1 MMGNS
6 DGEYKLINISDTVMI
21 ESLGLDD
28 SINFLEDD
36 LCLQI
41 RICRISGSVDK
52 VLTNVEGA
60 INYNRLIS
68 RDWYKEVF
76 HKLQVDIKD
85 LKIDAIPGDSM
96 LAVYRTYSKYLTG
109 DVDLLVSDA
118 SEARHRLECFQKQAI
133 QNSNNKLSKQIL
145 QRISS
150 NKFFKKFIN

>member
-1 MMGNS
+1 MMGNR

-76 HKLQVDIKD
+76 HKLQVDIKG

-109 DVDLLVSDA
+109 DVDLLVSDE
-118 SEARHRLECFQKQAI
+118 SEARRRLECFK
-133 QNSNNKLSKQIL
+133 SKQYKIL
-145 QRISS
+145 T
-150 NKFFKKFIN
+150 IN

>member
-1 MMGNS
+1 MMGNR

-109 DVDLLVSDA
+109 DVDLLVSDE
-118 SEARHRLECFQKQAI
+118 SEARSRLERFQKQAI

>member
-1 MMGNS
+1 MMGNR

-28 SINFLEDD
+28 SINFLDDD

-109 DVDLLVSDA
+109 DVDLLVSDE
-118 SEARHRLECFQKQAI
+118 SEARRRLECFQKQAI

-150 NKFFKKFIN
+150 NKFLKKFIN